1 MQTDYK
7 TLIHRET
14 GWDTPQITII
24 SVSTNKFKTHIYLKI
39 KHCAHNYLATG
50 ELINHKVNYLNIT
63 PLFSPFGINATN
75 WHLLHSEALT

>member
-1 MQTDYK
+1 MQTDYL

-14 GWDTPQITII
+14 GWPLAHIVIM

-50 ELINHKVNYLNIT
+50 ELINNKVNYLHIT